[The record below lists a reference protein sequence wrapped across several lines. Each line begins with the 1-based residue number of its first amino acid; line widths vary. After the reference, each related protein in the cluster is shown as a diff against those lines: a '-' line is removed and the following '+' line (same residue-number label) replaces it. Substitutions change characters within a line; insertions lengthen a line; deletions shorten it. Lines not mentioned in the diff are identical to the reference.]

1 MGSLLLLAMN
11 VPSLFAD
18 LAMSMKEEKAINH
31 AHNVKPDT
39 RELKV
44 TIYHYS
50 ISVLILVLSG
60 YCLLVRGSLKR
71 NCIIA

>member
-1 MGSLLLLAMN
+1 MLAMN

-31 AHNVKPDT
+31 VPNAKPDT

-44 TIYHYS
+44 TLSPYS
-50 ISVLILVLSG
+50 ISMLIWVLSC
-60 YCLLVRGSLKR
+60 YCFLVEESLKR
-71 NCIIA
+71 ICIIC